1 MSPGIATALYT
12 FGILGLFVLARDHQ
26 ARTSTALWIPVVWF
40 LIIASR
46 PASVWLAGRSQW
58 PPQESLGELI
68 EGRFLDQVA
77 FALLLAIGLIV
88 LACRRRRVRALLVQ
102 NGPILLFYLY
112 CAMSIMWSDY
122 PFVTFKRWIKFVGDL
137 VMVLIVL
144 TEVDPPAAVTQF
156 LTRTGFLLV
165 PVSVLL
171 IKYHEDLGRIY
182 NRWSWTPQ
190 WVGATMSK
198 NELGMLCMIFGLASA
213 WCLLQEVRGGEGR
226 RRVGPLIAHGTVLL
240 MVLWLF
246 AKINSV
252 TSLSIFVLAGGLM
265 AVARTTLPARRPAA
279 LHLLVA
285 TILSASLAA
294 VFLDAG
300 GLLRGLG
307 RDPTLTGRTEIWHH
321 VLGMTS
327 NPLLGTGFESFWLG
341 ERLAKMWSIYWWHPN
356 EAHNGYIEI
365 FLNLG
370 WIGIALLAVVL
381 VAGYRNA
388 FGASCRDRRTG
399 GLKLALVFAAVINN
413 LTEATFK
420 EPSAVWIAL
429 LVAATA
435 VAEAPVGARARL
447 PHGVRGRPDQRRADL
462 PTARMDASKG
472 IV

>member
-1 MSPGIATALYT
+1 MSPGIATALYAL
-12 FGILGLFVLARDHQ
+12 GILGLFVLNRDRK
-26 ARTSTALWIPVVWF
+26 ARTSAALWVPVVWF

-46 PASVWLAGRSQW
+46 SASVWLAGRSQW
-58 PPQESLGELI
+58 PPQESPG
-68 EGRFLDQVA
+68 
-77 FALLLAIGLIV
+77 ALLEGNLLDEVLFAVLFTVGLIV
-88 LACRRRRVRALLVQ
+88 LASRRRRVGALLSR

-122 PFVTFKRWIKFVGDL
+122 TFVAFKRWIKFVADL

-144 TEVDPPAAVTQF
+144 TDGDPPAAVTRF

-165 PVSVLL
+165 PASVLL
-171 IKYHEDLGRIY
+171 IKYYQDLGRLY
-182 NRWSWTPQ
+182 NRWTWTPQ
-190 WVGATMSK
+190 WVGVTTSK
-198 NELGMLCMIFGLASA
+198 NELGMLCVIFGLASV
-213 WCLLQEVRGGEGR
+213 WCFLQEIRGGKGR

-246 AKINSV
+246 AKIDSM
-252 TSLSIFVLAGGLM
+252 TALAIFVLAGGLM
-265 AVARTTLPARRPAA
+265 AVARTALARRPAA
-279 LHLLVA
+279 LHFLVA

-300 GLLRGLG
+300 GLLRDLG
-307 RDPTLTGRTEIWHH
+307 RDPTLTGRTDIWHQ

-341 ERLAKMWSIYWWHPN
+341 DRLAKMWSIYWWHPN

-388 FGASCRDRRTG
+388 FGAFCRDPRTG
-399 GLKLALVFAAVINN
+399 SLKLALVVAAVINN
-413 LTEATFK
+413 FTEATFK
-420 EPSAVWIAL
+420 GPSPLWIIFL
-429 LVAATA
+429 LAATA
-435 VAEAPVGARARL
+435 VAEAPVGARASL
-447 PHGVRGRPDQRRADL
+447 PHGVRVRPDQRRADL
-462 PTARMDASKG
+462 PAARMHAYKG